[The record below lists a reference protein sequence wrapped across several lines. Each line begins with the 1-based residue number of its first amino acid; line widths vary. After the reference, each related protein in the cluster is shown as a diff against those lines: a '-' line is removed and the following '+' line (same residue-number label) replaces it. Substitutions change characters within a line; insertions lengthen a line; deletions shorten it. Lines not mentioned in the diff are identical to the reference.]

1 MKNLITL
8 KKKLTTAPIRDKTSF
23 EYKMLFVSIIPP
35 HYSTTLN
42 VFASNS

>member
-8 KKKLTTAPIRDKTSF
+8 KKKLTTAPISDKTSF